1 MNKLSSTLI
10 AVALTAVVSA
20 APPADV
26 MNDILDGVYD
36 VKTLSTY
43 QQDSILGNLPD
54 QRYRLDYTDKQ
65 QIYRRSFMANY
76 VIVDT
81 QKNTRK
87 PLSDKPVRDAIISPN
102 GRYIAFVKAD
112 NNIYLHKL
120 DFGTEVAVTATPSTV
135 WNGIADWLYE
145 EEFGKTCLMQF
156 SPDSKQLAFIR
167 LDDQDVPSTSWQMM
181 LPDGHPQ
188 TVTQSYPRAGEQN
201 AKPSVQIYT
210 ISNKDIREASLPEA
224 DDRYI
229 PRICWRTL
237 PAAKKDQEPVQQLAI
252 LTLNRDQNKMEVFT
266 CNPASLVCTSLYEES
281 SNDYYVDYSLFDD
294 WQWLSDGRF
303 VVLSEREGWRSAFMC
318 STNGASQK
326 LLPANEEILKLA
338 NSQNT
343 NSAKGVDITALYGF
357 DESTQ
362 TLYLQAAPTPRE
374 RVCYALNLKKNT
386 FAKIGESHGWN
397 TMHLSSDCKQAI
409 LAHESD
415 QRPIVYSKCIL
426 KTGNTETILD
436 NTAILKQWRGLQ
448 MPAKQFTTIPISTP
462 QSDANLQACISYPR
476 DFNPAHKYPV
486 VMLQYSGPASQRVI
500 DTWRR
505 RWEYGLADLG
515 YVVVIAD
522 PRGTDAQGRAYR
534 NYAYM
539 RMGREADDQLA
550 VAKWISDQSWADNHK
565 IYMAGWSY
573 GGYEVLRCLCT
584 QPLQDDGTPLIAKGI
599 AIAPVTDWRLYDSGY
614 TERYMRRP
622 QVNES
627 GYNDADLT
635 HLADGLKGELLIVH
649 GNADDNVHVQNT
661 WRMVE
666 ALINAD
672 KDYQMLVY
680 PDDNHFLKQGKHYQ
694 HLHRQLLKF
703 LEK

>member
-20 APPADV
+20 APRADV

-36 VKTLSTY
+36 AQTLSAY
-43 QQDSILGNLPD
+43 QQDSILGNLPN

-145 EEFGKTCLMQF
+145 EEFGKSCLMQF

-188 TVTQSYPRAGEQN
+188 TVTQSYPRAGEHN

-210 ISNKDIREASLPEA
+210 ISTKDIREASLPEA

-229 PRICWRTL
+229 PRIKWRTL
-237 PAAKKDQEPVQQLAI
+237 PAQKKDQPDVQQLAI

-281 SNDYYVDYSLFDD
+281 SSDYYIDYELFDQ
-294 WQWLSDGRF
+294 WLWLSDGRF
-303 VVLSEREGWRSAFMC
+303 IVLSEKDGWKRAYMYASNGRQTAVL
-318 STNGASQK
+318 TNELGD
-326 LLPANEEILKLA
+326 
-338 NSQNT
+338 
-343 NSAKGVDITALYGF
+343 VTALYGF
-357 DESTQ
+357 DEAIN
-362 TLYLQAAPTPRE
+362 TLYYQTTFGANVRLCFAF
-374 RVCYALNLKKNT
+374 NIKKGT
-386 FAKIGESHGWN
+386 FMTIGKSNGWN
-397 TMHLSSDCKQAI
+397 SMRLSADKKKAI
-409 LAHESD
+409 HIHESD
-415 QRPIVYSKCIL
+415 QQPPVYRLYTL
-426 KTGNTETILD
+426 KDYSWKVLLSNDSLL
-436 NTAILKQWRGLQ
+436 ARWQAAKL
-448 MPAKQFTTIPISTP
+448 PAKQFTSIPVSE
-462 QSDANLQACISYPR
+462 QVELQASISYPR
-476 DFNPAHKYPV
+476 NFDASKKYPV
-486 VMLQYSGPASQRVI
+486 VMLQYSGPASQRVT
-500 DTWRR
+500 DRWRR
-505 RWEYGLADLG
+505 RWDYGLADLG

-539 RMGREADDQLA
+539 QMGREADDQLA
-550 VAKWISDQSWADNHK
+550 VAKWIADQSWADNHK

-614 TERYMRRP
+614 TERFMRRP
-622 QVNES
+622 QVNEG

-680 PDDNHFLKQGKHYQ
+680 PDDNHFLKKGNHYK
-694 HLHRQLLKF
+694 HLHKQLIKF

>member
-1 MNKLSSTLI
+1 MNRLLI
-10 AVALTAVVSA
+10 SFTAVALTITAYASSL
-20 APPADV
+20 PDV
-26 MNDILDGVYD
+26 MRNILDGTYNPT
-36 VKTLSTY
+36 TLSVHE
-43 QQDSILGNLPD
+43 QDSVLGNLPD
-54 QRYRLDYTDKQ
+54 LRYRLDYTDKQ
-65 QIYRRSFMANY
+65 QIYRHSFLANY

-81 QKNTRK
+81 QKNMRK

-102 GRYIAFVKAD
+102 GKYIAFVKAD

-145 EEFGKTCLMQF
+145 EEFGQTCLMQF

-167 LDDQDVPSTSWQMM
+167 LDDNDVPVTSWQLM

-188 TVTQSYPRAGEQN
+188 TVTQSYPRSGEHN
-201 AKPSVQIYT
+201 AKPSVHIYT
-210 ISNKDIREASLPEA
+210 ISTKDIREASLPEA

-237 PAAKKDQEPVQQLAI
+237 PAAKKDQEPIRQLAI
-252 LTLNRDQNKMEVFT
+252 LMLNRDQNKMEVFA

-281 SNDYYVDYSLFDD
+281 SNDYYVDYELFDQ

-303 VVLSEREGWRSAFMC
+303 IVLSEKSDWRQAYMHAP
-318 STNGASQK
+318 NGRQTA
-326 LLPANEEILKLA
+326 LLTDNRC
-338 NSQNT
+338 
-343 NSAKGVDITALYGF
+343 DITALYGF
-357 DESTQ
+357 DEAAQ
-362 TLYLQAAPTPRE
+362 TLYYQAAITPRE
-374 RVCYALNLKKNT
+374 RVCFALNIKKNT
-386 FAKIGESHGWN
+386 LSGIGEQHGWN
-397 TMHLSSDCKQAI
+397 SMYLANDGKSAI

-415 QRPIVYSKCIL
+415 QRPVVYSKCIL

-462 QSDANLQACISYPR
+462 QGDTDLQACIFYPR
-476 DFNPAHKYPV
+476 DFDKSKKYPV
-486 VMLQYSGPASQRVI
+486 VMLQYSGPASQRVT
-500 DTWRR
+500 DRWRR
-505 RWEYGLADLG
+505 RWDYGLADLG
-515 YVVVIAD
+515 YVVVTAD

-539 RMGREADDQLA
+539 QIGREADDQLA
-550 VAKWISDQSWADNHK
+550 VAKWIADQSWADNHR
-565 IYMAGWSY
+565 IYMTGWSY

-584 QPLQDDGTPLIAKGI
+584 QPLQADGTPLIAKGI

-614 TERYMRRP
+614 TERFMRRP

-635 HLADGLKGELLIVH
+635 HLAAGLKGELLIVH

-680 PDDNHFLKQGKHYQ
+680 PDDNHFLKLGKHYQ

>member
-20 APPADV
+20 VPRADV

-36 VKTLSTY
+36 AQTLSAY
-43 QQDSILGNLPD
+43 QQDSILGNLPN
-54 QRYRLDYTDKQ
+54 QRYRLDYTNKQ

-167 LDDQDVPSTSWQMM
+167 LDDKDVPATSWQLM
-181 LPDGHPQ
+181 LQNGYPQ
-188 TVTQSYPRAGEQN
+188 TVSQSYPRAGEHN

-210 ISNKDIREASLPEA
+210 ISTKDIREASLPEA

-229 PRICWRTL
+229 PRIKWRTL
-237 PAAKKDQEPVQQLAI
+237 PAQKKDQPDVQQLAI

-281 SNDYYVDYSLFDD
+281 SSDYYIDYELFDQ
-294 WQWLSDGRF
+294 WLWLSDGRF
-303 VVLSEREGWRSAFMC
+303 IVLSEKDGWKRAYMYASNGRQTAVL
-318 STNGASQK
+318 TNELGD
-326 LLPANEEILKLA
+326 
-338 NSQNT
+338 
-343 NSAKGVDITALYGF
+343 VTALYGF
-357 DESTQ
+357 DEAIN
-362 TLYLQAAPTPRE
+362 TLYYQTTFGANVRLCFAF
-374 RVCYALNLKKNT
+374 NIKKGT
-386 FAKIGESHGWN
+386 FMTIGKSNGWN
-397 TMHLSSDCKQAI
+397 SMRLSADKKKAI
-409 LAHESD
+409 HIHESD
-415 QRPIVYSKCIL
+415 QQPPVYRLYTL
-426 KTGNTETILD
+426 KDYSWKVLLSNDSLL
-436 NTAILKQWRGLQ
+436 ARWQAAKL
-448 MPAKQFTTIPISTP
+448 PAKQFTSIPVSE
-462 QSDANLQACISYPR
+462 QVELQASISYPR
-476 DFNPAHKYPV
+476 NFDASKKYPV
-486 VMLQYSGPASQRVI
+486 VMLQYSGPASQRVT
-500 DTWRR
+500 DRWRR
-505 RWEYGLADLG
+505 RWDYGLADLG

-614 TERYMRRP
+614 TERFMRRP
-622 QVNES
+622 QVNEG

-680 PDDNHFLKQGKHYQ
+680 PDDNHFLKKGNHYK
-694 HLHRQLLKF
+694 HLHKQLIKF

>member
-1 MNKLSSTLI
+1 MNMNRLLI
-10 AVALTAVVSA
+10 SVTAVALTVTAYASSL
-20 APPADV
+20 PDV
-26 MNDILDGVYD
+26 MRNILDGTYNPT
-36 VKTLSTY
+36 TLSVHE
-43 QQDSILGNLPD
+43 QDSILGNLPD

-65 QIYRRSFMANY
+65 QIYRHSFLANY

-81 QKNTRK
+81 QKNMRK

-102 GRYIAFVKAD
+102 GKYIAFVKAD

-145 EEFGKTCLMQF
+145 EEFGQTCLMQF

-167 LDDQDVPSTSWQMM
+167 LDDNDVPVTSWQLM

-188 TVTQSYPRAGEQN
+188 TVTQSYPRSGEHN

-210 ISNKDIREASLPEA
+210 ISTKDIREASLPEA

-237 PAAKKDQEPVQQLAI
+237 PAAKKDQEPIRQLAI
-252 LTLNRDQNKMEVFT
+252 LTLNRDQNKMEVFA

-281 SNDYYVDYSLFDD
+281 SNDYYVDYELFDQ

-303 VVLSEREGWRSAFMC
+303 IVLSEKSDWRQAYMHAP
-318 STNGASQK
+318 NGRQTA
-326 LLPANEEILKLA
+326 LLTDNRC
-338 NSQNT
+338 
-343 NSAKGVDITALYGF
+343 DITALYGF
-357 DESTQ
+357 DEAAQ
-362 TLYLQAAPTPRE
+362 TLYYQAAITPRE
-374 RVCYALNLKKNT
+374 RVCFALNIKKN
-386 FAKIGESHGWN
+386 ALSGIGEQHGWN
-397 TMHLSSDCKQAI
+397 SMYLANDGKSAI

-415 QRPIVYSKCIL
+415 QRPVVYSKCIL

-462 QSDANLQACISYPR
+462 QGDADLQACIFYPR
-476 DFNPAHKYPV
+476 DFDKSKKYPV
-486 VMLQYSGPASQRVI
+486 VMLQYSGPASQRVT
-500 DTWRR
+500 DRWRR
-505 RWEYGLADLG
+505 RWDYGLADLG
-515 YVVVIAD
+515 YVVVTAD

-539 RMGREADDQLA
+539 QIGREADDQLA
-550 VAKWISDQSWADNHK
+550 VAKWIADQSWADNHR
-565 IYMAGWSY
+565 IYMTGWSY

-584 QPLQDDGTPLIAKGI
+584 QPLQADGTPLIAKGI

-614 TERYMRRP
+614 TERFMRRP

-635 HLADGLKGELLIVH
+635 HLAAGLKGELLIVH

-680 PDDNHFLKQGKHYQ
+680 PDDNHFLKLGKHYQ

>member
-1 MNKLSSTLI
+1 MNMNRLLI
-10 AVALTAVVSA
+10 SVTAVALTITAYASSL
-20 APPADV
+20 PDV
-26 MNDILDGVYD
+26 MRNILEGTYNPT
-36 VKTLSTY
+36 TLSVHE
-43 QQDSILGNLPD
+43 QDSVLGNLPD

-65 QIYRRSFMANY
+65 QIYRHSFLANY

-102 GRYIAFVKAD
+102 GKYIAFVKAD

-120 DFGTEVAVTATPSTV
+120 DFGTEVAVTTTPSTV

-145 EEFGKTCLMQF
+145 EEFGQTCLMQF

-167 LDDQDVPSTSWQMM
+167 LDDNDVPVTSWQLM

-188 TVTQSYPRAGEQN
+188 TVTQSYPRSGEHN

-210 ISNKDIREASLPEA
+210 ISTKDIREASLPEA

-237 PAAKKDQEPVQQLAI
+237 PAAKKDQEPIRQLAI
-252 LTLNRDQNKMEVFT
+252 LTLNRDQNKMEVFA
-266 CNPASLVCTSLYEES
+266 CNPASLICTSLYEES
-281 SNDYYVDYSLFDD
+281 SNDYYVDYELFDQ

-303 VVLSEREGWRSAFMC
+303 IVLSEKSDWRQAYMHAP
-318 STNGASQK
+318 NGRQTA
-326 LLPANEEILKLA
+326 LLTDNRC
-338 NSQNT
+338 
-343 NSAKGVDITALYGF
+343 DITALYGF
-357 DESTQ
+357 DEAAQ
-362 TLYLQAAPTPRE
+362 TLYYQAAITPRE
-374 RVCYALNLKKNT
+374 RVCFALNIKKN
-386 FAKIGESHGWN
+386 ALSGIGEQHGWN
-397 TMHLSSDCKQAI
+397 SMYLANDGKSAI

-415 QRPIVYSKCIL
+415 QRPVVYSKCIL
-426 KTGNTETILD
+426 KTGTTETILD

-462 QSDANLQACISYPR
+462 HGDADLQACIFYPR
-476 DFNPAHKYPV
+476 DFDKSKKYPV
-486 VMLQYSGPASQRVI
+486 VMLQYSGPASQRVT
-500 DTWRR
+500 DRWHR
-505 RWEYGLADLG
+505 RWDYGLADLG
-515 YVVVIAD
+515 YVVVTAD

-539 RMGREADDQLA
+539 QIGREADDQLA
-550 VAKWISDQSWADNHK
+550 VAKWIADQSWADNHR
-565 IYMAGWSY
+565 IYMTGWSY

-584 QPLQDDGTPLIAKGI
+584 QPLQADGTPLIAKGI

-614 TERYMRRP
+614 TERFMRRP

-635 HLADGLKGELLIVH
+635 HLAAGLKGELLIVH

-672 KDYQMLVY
+672 KDYQMLIY
-680 PDDNHFLKQGKHYQ
+680 PDDNHFLKLGKHYQ

>member
-20 APPADV
+20 APRADV

-36 VKTLSTY
+36 AQTLSAY
-43 QQDSILGNLPD
+43 QQDSILGNLPN

-65 QIYRRSFMANY
+65 QIYRRSFLANY

-120 DFGTEVAVTATPSTV
+120 DFGTEVAVTATPSTI
-135 WNGIADWLYE
+135 WNGVADWLYE
-145 EEFGKTCLMQF
+145 EEFGRTCLMQF

-188 TVTQSYPRAGEQN
+188 TVTQSYPRSGEHN

-294 WQWLSDGRF
+294 WQWLNDGRF
-303 VVLSEREGWRSAFMC
+303 IVLSEKSDWKQAYMHAP
-318 STNGASQK
+318 NGRQTA
-326 LLPANEEILKLA
+326 LLTDNKC
-338 NSQNT
+338 
-343 NSAKGVDITALYGF
+343 DITALYGF
-357 DESTQ
+357 DEVTQ
-362 TLYLQAAPTPRE
+362 TLYYQAATTPHE
-374 RVCYALNLKKNT
+374 RVCFALNTKKNT
-386 FAKIGESHGWN
+386 LSVIGEQHGWN
-397 TMHLSSDCKQAI
+397 SMYLSKDYKQAI

-426 KTGNTETILD
+426 KTGNIETILD
-436 NTAILKQWRGLQ
+436 LITVFKQWRDLQ
-448 MPAKQFTTIPISTP
+448 LPAKQFVTIPISTP
-462 QSDANLQACISYPR
+462 QGDAKLNGCIFYPR
-476 DFNPAHKYPV
+476 DFDQSKKYPV
-486 VMLQYSGPASQRVI
+486 VMLQYSGPASQRVT
-500 DTWRR
+500 DRWRR
-505 RWEYGLADLG
+505 RWDYGLADLG

-584 QPLQDDGTPLIAKGI
+584 QPLQADGTPLIAKGI

-614 TERYMRRP
+614 TERFMRRP
-622 QVNES
+622 QVNEG

-680 PDDNHFLKQGKHYQ
+680 PDDNHFLKKGNHYK
-694 HLHRQLLKF
+694 HLHKQLIKF

>member
-1 MNKLSSTLI
+1 MNMNRLLI
-10 AVALTAVVSA
+10 SVTAVALTVTAYASSL
-20 APPADV
+20 PDV
-26 MNDILDGVYD
+26 MRNILDGTYNPT
-36 VKTLSTY
+36 TLSVHE
-43 QQDSILGNLPD
+43 QDSILGNLPD

-65 QIYRRSFMANY
+65 QIYRHSFLANY

-102 GRYIAFVKAD
+102 GKYIAFVKAD

-120 DFGTEVAVTATPSTV
+120 DFGTEVAVTTTPSTV

-145 EEFGKTCLMQF
+145 EEFGQTCLMQF

-167 LDDQDVPSTSWQMM
+167 LDDNDVPVTSWQLM

-188 TVTQSYPRAGEQN
+188 TVTQSYPRSGEHN

-210 ISNKDIREASLPEA
+210 ISTKDIREASLPEA

-237 PAAKKDQEPVQQLAI
+237 PAAKKDQEPIRQLAI
-252 LTLNRDQNKMEVFT
+252 LTLNRDQNKMEVFA

-281 SNDYYVDYSLFDD
+281 SNDYYVDYELFDQ

-303 VVLSEREGWRSAFMC
+303 IVLSEKSDWRQAYMHAP
-318 STNGASQK
+318 NGRQTA
-326 LLPANEEILKLA
+326 LLTDNRC
-338 NSQNT
+338 
-343 NSAKGVDITALYGF
+343 DITALYGF
-357 DESTQ
+357 DEAAQ
-362 TLYLQAAPTPRE
+362 TLYYQAAITPRE
-374 RVCYALNLKKNT
+374 RVCFALNIKKN
-386 FAKIGESHGWN
+386 ALSGIGEQHGWN
-397 TMHLSSDCKQAI
+397 SMYLANDGKSAI

-415 QRPIVYSKCIL
+415 QRPVVYSKCIL

-462 QSDANLQACISYPR
+462 QGDTDLQACIFYPR
-476 DFNPAHKYPV
+476 DFDKSKKYPV
-486 VMLQYSGPASQRVI
+486 VMLQYSGPASQRVT
-500 DTWRR
+500 DRWRR
-505 RWEYGLADLG
+505 RWDYGLADLG
-515 YVVVIAD
+515 YVVVTAD

-539 RMGREADDQLA
+539 QIGRETDDQLA
-550 VAKWISDQSWADNHK
+550 VAKWIADQSWADNHR
-565 IYMAGWSY
+565 IYMTGWSY

-584 QPLQDDGTPLIAKGI
+584 QPLQADGTPLIAKGI

-614 TERYMRRP
+614 TERFMRRP

-635 HLADGLKGELLIVH
+635 HLAAGLKGELLIVH

-680 PDDNHFLKQGKHYQ
+680 PDDNHFLKLGKHYQ

>member
-20 APPADV
+20 APRADV
-26 MNDILDGVYD
+26 LNDILDGVYD
-36 VKTLSTY
+36 AQTLSAY

-145 EEFGKTCLMQF
+145 EEFGRTCLMQF

-188 TVTQSYPRAGEQN
+188 TVTQSYPRSGEHN

-252 LTLNRDQNKMEVFT
+252 LTLNRDQNKMEVFA

-281 SNDYYVDYSLFDD
+281 SNDYYVDYQLFDQ
-294 WQWLSDGRF
+294 WQWLNDGRF
-303 VVLSEREGWRSAFMC
+303 IVLSEKSDWKQAYMHAP
-318 STNGASQK
+318 NGRQTA
-326 LLPANEEILKLA
+326 LLTDNKC
-338 NSQNT
+338 
-343 NSAKGVDITALYGF
+343 DITALYGY
-357 DESTQ
+357 DEVTQ
-362 TLYLQAAPTPRE
+362 TLYYQAATTPHE
-374 RVCYALNLKKNT
+374 RVCFALNTKKN
-386 FAKIGESHGWN
+386 ALSVIGEQHGWN
-397 TMHLSSDCKQAI
+397 SMYLSKDYKQAI

-415 QRPIVYSKCIL
+415 QRPVVYSKCVL
-426 KTGNTETILD
+426 KTGNIETILD
-436 NTAILKQWRGLQ
+436 LITVFKQWRDLQ
-448 MPAKQFTTIPISTP
+448 LPAKQFVTIPISTP
-462 QSDANLQACISYPR
+462 QGDAKLNGCIFYPR
-476 DFNPAHKYPV
+476 DFDKSKKYPV
-486 VMLQYSGPASQRVI
+486 VMLQYSGPASQRVT
-500 DTWRR
+500 DRWRR
-505 RWEYGLADLG
+505 RWDYGLADLG

-614 TERYMRRP
+614 TERFMRRP
-622 QVNES
+622 QVNEG

-680 PDDNHFLKQGKHYQ
+680 PDDNHFLKKGNHYK
-694 HLHRQLLKF
+694 HLHKQLIKF

>member
-1 MNKLSSTLI
+1 MNMNRLLI
-10 AVALTAVVSA
+10 SVTAVALTVTAYASSL
-20 APPADV
+20 PDV
-26 MNDILDGVYD
+26 MRNILDGTYNPT
-36 VKTLSTY
+36 TLSVHE
-43 QQDSILGNLPD
+43 QDSILGNLPD

-65 QIYRRSFMANY
+65 QIYRHSFLANY

-102 GRYIAFVKAD
+102 GKYIAFVKAD
-112 NNIYLHKL
+112 NNVYLHKL
-120 DFGTEVAVTATPSTV
+120 DFGTEVAVTTTPSTV

-145 EEFGKTCLMQF
+145 EEFGQTCLMQF

-167 LDDQDVPSTSWQMM
+167 LDDNDVPVTSWQLM

-188 TVTQSYPRAGEQN
+188 TVTQSYPRSGEHN

-210 ISNKDIREASLPEA
+210 ISTKDIREASLPEA

-237 PAAKKDQEPVQQLAI
+237 PAAKKDQEPIRQLTI
-252 LTLNRDQNKMEVFT
+252 LTLNRDQNKMEVFA
-266 CNPASLVCTSLYEES
+266 CNPATLVCTSLYEES
-281 SNDYYVDYSLFDD
+281 SNDYYVDYELFDQ

-303 VVLSEREGWRSAFMC
+303 IVLSEKSDWRQAYMHAP
-318 STNGASQK
+318 NGRQTA
-326 LLPANEEILKLA
+326 LLTDNRC
-338 NSQNT
+338 
-343 NSAKGVDITALYGF
+343 DITALYGF
-357 DESTQ
+357 DEAAQ
-362 TLYLQAAPTPRE
+362 TLYYQAAITPRE
-374 RVCYALNLKKNT
+374 RVCFALNIKKNT
-386 FAKIGESHGWN
+386 LSGIGEQHGWN
-397 TMHLSSDCKQAI
+397 SMYLANDGKSAI

-415 QRPIVYSKCIL
+415 QRPVVYSKCIL

-436 NTAILKQWRGLQ
+436 NTAILKQWRGWQ

-462 QSDANLQACISYPR
+462 QGDADLQACIFYPR
-476 DFNPAHKYPV
+476 DFDKSKKYPV
-486 VMLQYSGPASQRVI
+486 VMLQYSGPASQRVT
-500 DTWRR
+500 DRWRR
-505 RWEYGLADLG
+505 RWDYGLADLG
-515 YVVVIAD
+515 YVVVTAD

-539 RMGREADDQLA
+539 QIGREADDQLA
-550 VAKWISDQSWADNHK
+550 VAKWIADQSWADNHR
-565 IYMAGWSY
+565 IYMTGWSY

-584 QPLQDDGTPLIAKGI
+584 QPLQADGTPLIAKGI

-614 TERYMRRP
+614 TERFMRRP

-635 HLADGLKGELLIVH
+635 HLAAGLKGELLIVH

-672 KDYQMLVY
+672 KDYQMLIY
-680 PDDNHFLKQGKHYQ
+680 PDDNHFLKLGKHYQ

>member
-20 APPADV
+20 APRADV

-36 VKTLSTY
+36 AQTLSAY

-167 LDDQDVPSTSWQMM
+167 LDDRDVPSTSWQMM

-188 TVTQSYPRAGEQN
+188 TVTQSYPRSGEHN

-252 LTLNRDQNKMEVFT
+252 LTLNRDQNKMEVFA

-294 WQWLSDGRF
+294 WQWLNDGRF
-303 VVLSEREGWRSAFMC
+303 IVLSEKSDWKQAYMHAP
-318 STNGASQK
+318 NGRQTA
-326 LLPANEEILKLA
+326 LLTDNKC
-338 NSQNT
+338 
-343 NSAKGVDITALYGF
+343 DITALYGF
-357 DESTQ
+357 DEVAQ
-362 TLYLQAAPTPRE
+362 TLYYQAATTPHE
-374 RVCYALNLKKNT
+374 RVCFALNTKKNT
-386 FAKIGESHGWN
+386 LSVIGEQHGWN
-397 TMHLSSDCKQAI
+397 SMYLSKDYKQAI

-415 QRPIVYSKCIL
+415 QRPVVYSKCVL
-426 KTGNTETILD
+426 KTGNIETILD
-436 NTAILKQWRGLQ
+436 LINIFKQWRDLQ
-448 MPAKQFTTIPISTP
+448 LPAKQFVTIPISTP
-462 QSDANLQACISYPR
+462 QGDAKLQGCIFYPR
-476 DFNPAHKYPV
+476 DFDQSKKYPV
-486 VMLQYSGPASQRVI
+486 VMLQYSGPASQRVT
-500 DTWRR
+500 DRWRR
-505 RWEYGLADLG
+505 RWDYGLADLG

-614 TERYMRRP
+614 TERFMRRP
-622 QVNES
+622 QVNEG

-680 PDDNHFLKQGKHYQ
+680 PDDKHFLKKGNHYK
-694 HLHRQLLKF
+694 HLHKQLIKF

>member
-20 APPADV
+20 APRADV

-36 VKTLSTY
+36 AQTLSAY
-43 QQDSILGNLPD
+43 QQDSILGNLPN

-65 QIYRRSFMANY
+65 QIYRRSFLANY

-167 LDDQDVPSTSWQMM
+167 LDDKDVSATSWQLM
-181 LPDGHPQ
+181 LQNGYPQ
-188 TVTQSYPRAGEQN
+188 TVSQSYPRAGERN
-201 AKPSVQIYT
+201 ASASVQIYT
-210 ISNKDIREASLPEA
+210 ISTKDIREASLPEA

-229 PRICWRTL
+229 PRIKWRTL
-237 PAAKKDQEPVQQLAI
+237 PAQKKDQPDVQQLAI

-281 SNDYYVDYSLFDD
+281 SSDYYIDYELFDQ
-294 WQWLSDGRF
+294 WLWLSDGRF
-303 VVLSEREGWRSAFMC
+303 IVLSEKDGWKRAYMYASNGRQTAVL
-318 STNGASQK
+318 TNELGD
-326 LLPANEEILKLA
+326 
-338 NSQNT
+338 
-343 NSAKGVDITALYGF
+343 VTALYGF
-357 DESTQ
+357 DEAIN
-362 TLYLQAAPTPRE
+362 TLYYQTTFGANVRLCFAF
-374 RVCYALNLKKNT
+374 NIKKGT
-386 FAKIGESHGWN
+386 FMTIGKSNGWN
-397 TMHLSSDCKQAI
+397 SMRLSADKKKAI
-409 LAHESD
+409 HIHESD
-415 QRPIVYSKCIL
+415 QQPPVYRLYTL
-426 KTGNTETILD
+426 KDYSWKVLLSNDSLL
-436 NTAILKQWRGLQ
+436 ARWQAAKL
-448 MPAKQFTTIPISTP
+448 PAKQFTSIPVSE
-462 QSDANLQACISYPR
+462 QVELQASISYPR
-476 DFNPAHKYPV
+476 NFDASKKYPV
-486 VMLQYSGPASQRVI
+486 VMLQYSGPASQRVT
-500 DTWRR
+500 DRWRR
-505 RWEYGLADLG
+505 RWDYGLADLG

-539 RMGREADDQLA
+539 QMGREADDQLA
-550 VAKWISDQSWADNHK
+550 VAKWIADQSWADNHK

-614 TERYMRRP
+614 TERFMRRP
-622 QVNES
+622 QVNEG

-680 PDDNHFLKQGKHYQ
+680 PDDNHFLKKGNHYK
-694 HLHRQLLKF
+694 HLHKQLIKF

>member
-20 APPADV
+20 APRADV

-36 VKTLSTY
+36 AQTLSAY
-43 QQDSILGNLPD
+43 QQDSILGNLPN

-65 QIYRRSFMANY
+65 QIYRRSFLANY

-145 EEFGKTCLMQF
+145 EEFGKSCLMQF

-188 TVTQSYPRAGEQN
+188 TVTQSYPRAGEHN

-229 PRICWRTL
+229 PRIKWRTL
-237 PAAKKDQEPVQQLAI
+237 PAQKKDQPDVQQLAI

-281 SNDYYVDYSLFDD
+281 SSDYYIDYELFDQ
-294 WQWLSDGRF
+294 WLWLSDGRF
-303 VVLSEREGWRSAFMC
+303 IVLSEKDGWKRAYMYASNGRQTAVL
-318 STNGASQK
+318 TNELGD
-326 LLPANEEILKLA
+326 
-338 NSQNT
+338 
-343 NSAKGVDITALYGF
+343 VTALYGF
-357 DESTQ
+357 DEAIN
-362 TLYLQAAPTPRE
+362 TLYYQTTFGANVRLCFAF
-374 RVCYALNLKKNT
+374 NIKKGT
-386 FAKIGESHGWN
+386 FMTIGKSNGWN
-397 TMHLSSDCKQAI
+397 SMRLSADKKKAI
-409 LAHESD
+409 HIHESD
-415 QRPIVYSKCIL
+415 QQPPVYRLYTL
-426 KTGNTETILD
+426 KDYSWKVLLSNDSLL
-436 NTAILKQWRGLQ
+436 ARWQAAKL
-448 MPAKQFTTIPISTP
+448 PAKQFTSIPVSE
-462 QSDANLQACISYPR
+462 QVELQASISYPR
-476 DFNPAHKYPV
+476 NFDASKKYPV
-486 VMLQYSGPASQRVI
+486 VMLQYSGPASQRVT
-500 DTWRR
+500 DRWRR
-505 RWEYGLADLG
+505 RWDYGLADLG

-614 TERYMRRP
+614 TERFMRRP
-622 QVNES
+622 QVNEG

-680 PDDNHFLKQGKHYQ
+680 PDDNHFLKKGNHYK
-694 HLHRQLLKF
+694 HLHKQLIKF

>member
-20 APPADV
+20 APRADV
-26 MNDILDGVYD
+26 MNDILDGEYD
-36 VKTLSTY
+36 AQTLSTY

-145 EEFGKTCLMQF
+145 EEFGRTCLMQF

-188 TVTQSYPRAGEQN
+188 TVTQSYPRAGEHN

-252 LTLNRDQNKMEVFT
+252 LTLNRDQNKMEVFA

-281 SNDYYVDYSLFDD
+281 SNDYYVDYQLFDH
-294 WQWLSDGRF
+294 WQWLNDGRF
-303 VVLSEREGWRSAFMC
+303 IVLSE
-318 STNGASQK
+318 K
-326 LLPANEEILKLA
+326 
-338 NSQNT
+338 
-343 NSAKGVDITALYGF
+343 
-357 DESTQ
+357 
-362 TLYLQAAPTPRE
+362 
-374 RVCYALNLKKNT
+374 
-386 FAKIGESHGWN
+386 
-397 TMHLSSDCKQAI
+397 SDWKQAYMH
-409 LAHESD
+409 A
-415 QRPIVYSKCIL
+415 P
-426 KTGNTETILD
+426 N
-436 NTAILKQWRGLQ
+436 
-448 MPAKQFTTIPISTP
+448 
-462 QSDANLQACISYPR
+462 
-476 DFNPAHKYPV
+476 
-486 VMLQYSGPASQRVI
+486 
-500 DTWRR
+500 
-505 RWEYGLADLG
+505 
-515 YVVVIAD
+515 
-522 PRGTDAQGRAYR
+522 GRHY
-534 NYAYM
+534 
-539 RMGREADDQLA
+539 D
-550 VAKWISDQSWADNHK
+550 
-565 IYMAGWSY
+565 
-573 GGYEVLRCLCT
+573 
-584 QPLQDDGTPLIAKGI
+584 
-599 AIAPVTDWRLYDSGY
+599 RL
-614 TERYMRRP
+614 RRP
-622 QVNES
+622 CAVHIPSE
-627 GYNDADLT
+627 T
-635 HLADGLKGELLIVH
+635 HLI
-649 GNADDNVHVQNT
+649 
-661 WRMVE
+661 R
-666 ALINAD
+666 
-672 KDYQMLVY
+672 
-680 PDDNHFLKQGKHYQ
+680 F
-694 HLHRQLLKF
+694 
-703 LEK
+703 

>member
-20 APPADV
+20 APRADV
-26 MNDILDGVYD
+26 MNDILDGEYD
-36 VKTLSTY
+36 AQTLSTY

-145 EEFGKTCLMQF
+145 EEFGRTCLMQF

-188 TVTQSYPRAGEQN
+188 TVTQSYPRSGEHN

-252 LTLNRDQNKMEVFT
+252 LTLNRDQNKMEVFA

-281 SNDYYVDYSLFDD
+281 SNDYYVDYQLFDQ
-294 WQWLSDGRF
+294 WQWLNDGRF
-303 VVLSEREGWRSAFMC
+303 IVLSEKSDWKQAYMHAP
-318 STNGASQK
+318 NGRQTA
-326 LLPANEEILKLA
+326 LLTDNKC
-338 NSQNT
+338 
-343 NSAKGVDITALYGF
+343 DITALYGY
-357 DESTQ
+357 DEVTQ
-362 TLYLQAAPTPRE
+362 TLYYQAATTPHE
-374 RVCYALNLKKNT
+374 RVCFALNTKKN
-386 FAKIGESHGWN
+386 ALSVIGEQHGWN
-397 TMHLSSDCKQAI
+397 SMYLSKDFKQAI

-415 QRPIVYSKCIL
+415 QRPVVYSKCVL
-426 KTGNTETILD
+426 KTGNIETILD
-436 NTAILKQWRGLQ
+436 LITVFKQWRDLQ
-448 MPAKQFTTIPISTP
+448 LPAKQFVTIPISTP
-462 QSDANLQACISYPR
+462 QGDAKLNGCIFYPR
-476 DFNPAHKYPV
+476 DFDKSKKYPV
-486 VMLQYSGPASQRVI
+486 VMLQYSGPASQRVT
-500 DTWRR
+500 DRWRR
-505 RWEYGLADLG
+505 RWDYGLADLG

-614 TERYMRRP
+614 TERFMRRP
-622 QVNES
+622 QVNEG

-680 PDDNHFLKQGKHYQ
+680 PDDNHFLKKGNHYK
-694 HLHRQLLKF
+694 HLHKQLIKF

>member
-20 APPADV
+20 APRADV
-26 MNDILDGVYD
+26 MNDILDGVYEAQ
-36 VKTLSTY
+36 TLSTY

-188 TVTQSYPRAGEQN
+188 TVTQSYPRSGEHN

-252 LTLNRDQNKMEVFT
+252 LTLNRDQNKMEVFA

-281 SNDYYVDYSLFDD
+281 SNDYYVDYQLFDQ
-294 WQWLSDGRF
+294 WQWLNDGRF
-303 VVLSEREGWRSAFMC
+303 IVLSEKSDWKQAYMHAP
-318 STNGASQK
+318 NGRQTA
-326 LLPANEEILKLA
+326 LLTDNKC
-338 NSQNT
+338 
-343 NSAKGVDITALYGF
+343 DITALYGF
-357 DESTQ
+357 DEATQ
-362 TLYLQAAPTPRE
+362 TLYYQAATTPHE
-374 RVCYALNLKKNT
+374 RVCFALNTKKNT
-386 FAKIGESHGWN
+386 LSVIGEQHGWN
-397 TMHLSSDCKQAI
+397 SMYLSKDYKQAI

-415 QRPIVYSKCIL
+415 QRPVVYSKCVL
-426 KTGNTETILD
+426 KTGNIETILD
-436 NTAILKQWRGLQ
+436 LINVFKQWRDLQ
-448 MPAKQFTTIPISTP
+448 LPAKQFVTIPISTP
-462 QSDANLQACISYPR
+462 QGDAKLNGCIFYPR
-476 DFNPAHKYPV
+476 DFDQSKKYPV
-486 VMLQYSGPASQRVI
+486 VMLQYSGPASQRVT
-500 DTWRR
+500 DRWRR
-505 RWEYGLADLG
+505 RWDYGLADLG

-584 QPLQDDGTPLIAKGI
+584 QPLQEDGTPLIAKGI

-614 TERYMRRP
+614 TERFMRRP
-622 QVNES
+622 QVNEG

-680 PDDNHFLKQGKHYQ
+680 PDDNHFLKKGNHYK
-694 HLHRQLLKF
+694 HLHKQLIKF

>member
-10 AVALTAVVSA
+10 TVALTAVVSA
-20 APPADV
+20 APRADV

-36 VKTLSTY
+36 AQTLSAY

-188 TVTQSYPRAGEQN
+188 TVTQSYPRAGEHN

-229 PRICWRTL
+229 PRIKWRTL
-237 PAAKKDQEPVQQLAI
+237 PAQKKDQPDVQQLAI

-281 SNDYYVDYSLFDD
+281 SSDYYIDYELFDQ
-294 WQWLSDGRF
+294 WLWLSDGRF
-303 VVLSEREGWRSAFMC
+303 IVLSEKDGWKRAYMYASNGRQTAVL
-318 STNGASQK
+318 TNELGD
-326 LLPANEEILKLA
+326 
-338 NSQNT
+338 
-343 NSAKGVDITALYGF
+343 VTALYGF
-357 DESTQ
+357 DEAIN
-362 TLYLQAAPTPRE
+362 TLYYQTTFGANVRLCFAF
-374 RVCYALNLKKNT
+374 NIKKGT
-386 FAKIGESHGWN
+386 FMTIGKSNGWN
-397 TMHLSSDCKQAI
+397 SMRLSADKKKAI
-409 LAHESD
+409 HIHESD
-415 QRPIVYSKCIL
+415 QQPPVYRLYTL
-426 KTGNTETILD
+426 KDYSWKVLLSNDSLL
-436 NTAILKQWRGLQ
+436 ARWQAAKL
-448 MPAKQFTTIPISTP
+448 PAKQFTSIPVSE
-462 QSDANLQACISYPR
+462 QVELQASISYPR
-476 DFNPAHKYPV
+476 NFDASKKYPV
-486 VMLQYSGPASQRVI
+486 VMLQYSGPASQRVT
-500 DTWRR
+500 DRWRR
-505 RWEYGLADLG
+505 RWDYGLADLG

-522 PRGTDAQGRAYR
+522 PRGTDAHGRAYR

-614 TERYMRRP
+614 TERFMRRP
-622 QVNES
+622 QVNEG

-680 PDDNHFLKQGKHYQ
+680 PDDNHFLKKGNHYK
-694 HLHRQLLKF
+694 HLHKQLIKF

>member
-1 MNKLSSTLI
+1 M
-10 AVALTAVVSA
+10 AAAVVPSH
-20 APPADV
+20 ADV
-26 MNDILDGVYD
+26 MHDILDGKYNVA
-36 VKTLSTY
+36 TLSAY
-43 QQDSILGNLPD
+43 EQDSILGNLPE
-54 QRYRLDYTDKQ
+54 QRYRLDCTDKQ
-65 QIYRRSFMANY
+65 PIYRRSYMANY
-76 VIVDT
+76 WIVDT

-87 PLSDKPVRDAIISPN
+87 PLSDKPVRDAVISPN

-120 DFGTEVAVTATPSTV
+120 DFGTEVAVTATPATT

-145 EEFGKTCLMQF
+145 EEFGLTCLMAF

-167 LDDQDVPSTSWQMM
+167 LEDKDVPETSWQMM
-181 LPDGHPQ
+181 LGDGHPQ
-188 TVTQSYPRAGEQN
+188 TVTQSYPRAGEKN
-201 AKPSVQIYT
+201 AQASVQIYT
-210 ISNKDIREASLPEA
+210 ISTKDIHEASLPEA

-229 PRICWRTL
+229 PRIRWREL
-237 PAAKKDQEPVQQLAI
+237 PAPKKDQPSVQQLAI

-281 SNDYYVDYSLFDD
+281 SREYYVDYELFDQ

-303 VVLSEREGWRSAFMC
+303 IVLSEREDWRSAYLHAA
-318 STNGASQK
+318 NGRSLQRLPFPADASK
-326 LLPANEEILKLA
+326 PC
-338 NSQNT
+338 
-343 NSAKGVDITALYGF
+343 DITALYGY
-357 DESTQ
+357 DEALQ
-362 TLYLQAAPTPRE
+362 ALYLQAAPTPRE
-374 RVCYALNLKKNT
+374 RVCYALNIKKNT
-386 FAKIGESHGWN
+386 LATIGDLHGWN
-397 TMHLSSDCKQAI
+397 SMYLANDCKQAI

-415 QRPIVYSKCIL
+415 QQPVAYSKTDL
-426 KTGNTETILD
+426 KAGKVEVILD
-436 NTAILKQWRGLQ
+436 NNATKEQWQSLQ
-448 MPAKQFTTIPISTP
+448 LPAKQYTTIPI
-462 QSDANLQACISYPR
+462 DGAELQACIFYPR
-476 DFNPAHKYPV
+476 GFDKTKKYPV
-486 VMLQYSGPASQRVI
+486 VMLQYSGPASQRVT
-500 DTWRR
+500 DRWRR
-505 RWEYGLADLG
+505 RWDYGLADLG

-539 RMGREADDQLA
+539 QMGREADDQLA
-550 VAKWISDQSWADNHK
+550 VAKWISDQTWSDSHK

-584 QPLQDDGTPLIAKGI
+584 QPLQADGTPLIAKGI

-622 QVNES
+622 QVNAG
-627 GYNDADLT
+627 GYDEADLT
-635 HLADGLKGELLIVH
+635 HLAAGLKGELLIVH

-672 KDYQMLVY
+672 KSYEMLVY
-680 PDDNHFLKQGKHYQ
+680 PDDNHFLKKGNHYK
-694 HLHRQLLKF
+694 HLHKQLIKF

>member
-20 APPADV
+20 APRADV

-36 VKTLSTY
+36 AQTLSAY
-43 QQDSILGNLPD
+43 QQDSILGNLPN

-87 PLSDKPVRDAIISPN
+87 PLSDNPVRDAIISPN

-167 LDDQDVPSTSWQMM
+167 LDDQDVPSTLWQMM

-188 TVTQSYPRAGEQN
+188 TVTQSYPRAGEHN

-294 WQWLSDGRF
+294 WQWLNDGRF
-303 VVLSEREGWRSAFMC
+303 IVLSEKSDWKQAYMHAP
-318 STNGASQK
+318 NGRQTA
-326 LLPANEEILKLA
+326 LLTDNKC
-338 NSQNT
+338 
-343 NSAKGVDITALYGF
+343 DITALYGF
-357 DESTQ
+357 DEVTQ
-362 TLYLQAAPTPRE
+362 TLYYQAATTPHE
-374 RVCYALNLKKNT
+374 RVCFALNTKKNT
-386 FAKIGESHGWN
+386 LSVIGEQHGWN
-397 TMHLSSDCKQAI
+397 SMYLSKDYKQAI

-426 KTGNTETILD
+426 KTGNIETILD
-436 NTAILKQWRGLQ
+436 LITILKQWRDLQ
-448 MPAKQFTTIPISTP
+448 LPAKQFVTIPISTP
-462 QSDANLQACISYPR
+462 QGDAKLNGCIFYPR
-476 DFNPAHKYPV
+476 DFDQSKKYPV
-486 VMLQYSGPASQRVI
+486 VMLQYSGPASQRVT
-500 DTWRR
+500 DRWRR
-505 RWEYGLADLG
+505 RWDYGLADLG

-584 QPLQDDGTPLIAKGI
+584 QPLQADGTPLIAKGI

-614 TERYMRRP
+614 TERFMRRP
-622 QVNES
+622 QVNEG

-635 HLADGLKGELLIVH
+635 HLAAGLKGELLIVH

-680 PDDNHFLKQGKHYQ
+680 PDDNHFLKKGNHYK
-694 HLHRQLLKF
+694 HLHKQLIKF

>member
-1 MNKLSSTLI
+1 M
-10 AVALTAVVSA
+10 TATAFA
-20 APPADV
+20 APRADV
-26 MNDILDGVYD
+26 MRDILDGKYNAV
-36 VKTLSTY
+36 TLSDY
-43 QQDSILGNLPD
+43 EQDSILGNLPE
-54 QRYRLDYTDKQ
+54 QRYRLEFTEKQ
-65 QIYRRSFMANY
+65 GIYRRSFWANY

-81 QKNTRK
+81 QKGTHK

-102 GRYIAFVKAD
+102 GRYIAFVKED

-120 DFGTEVAVTATPSTV
+120 DFGTEVAVTNTPITT

-145 EEFGKTCLMQF
+145 EEFGLTCLMQF

-167 LDDQDVPSTSWQMM
+167 LDDKDVPATSWQLM
-181 LPDGHPQ
+181 LQNGYPQ
-188 TVTQSYPRAGEQN
+188 TVSQSYPRAGERN
-201 AKPSVQIYT
+201 ASASVQIYT
-210 ISNKDIREASLPEA
+210 ISTKDIREASLPEA

-229 PRICWRTL
+229 PRIKWRTL
-237 PAAKKDQEPVQQLAI
+237 PAQKKDQPDVQQLAI

-281 SNDYYVDYSLFDD
+281 SSDYYVDYELFDQ
-294 WQWLSDGRF
+294 WLWLSDGRF
-303 VVLSEREGWRSAFMC
+303 IVLSEKDGWKRAYMYASNGRQTAVL
-318 STNGASQK
+318 TNEPG
-326 LLPANEEILKLA
+326 E
-338 NSQNT
+338 
-343 NSAKGVDITALYGF
+343 VTALYGF
-357 DESTQ
+357 DEAIN
-362 TLYLQAAPTPRE
+362 TLYYQTTFGA
-374 RVCYALNLKKNT
+374 YARLCFAFNIKKGT
-386 FAKIGESHGWN
+386 FMTIGKSNGWN
-397 TMHLSSDCKQAI
+397 SMRLSADKKKAI
-409 LAHESD
+409 HIHESD
-415 QRPIVYSKCIL
+415 QQPPVYRLYTL
-426 KTGNTETILD
+426 KDYSWKVLLSNDSLLARWQ
-436 NTAILKQWRGLQ
+436 TAKL
-448 MPAKQFTTIPISTP
+448 PAKQFTSIPVSE
-462 QSDANLQACISYPR
+462 QVELQASISYPR
-476 DFNPAHKYPV
+476 NFDASKKYPV
-486 VMLQYSGPASQRVI
+486 VMLQYSGPASQRVT
-500 DTWRR
+500 DRWRR
-505 RWEYGLADLG
+505 RWDYGLADLG

-539 RMGREADDQLA
+539 QMGRETDDQLA
-550 VAKWISDQSWADNHK
+550 VAKWISDQTWSDSHK

-584 QPLQDDGTPLIAKGI
+584 QPLQADGTPLIAKGI

-622 QVNES
+622 QVNAG
-627 GYNDADLT
+627 GYDEADLT
-635 HLADGLKGELLIVH
+635 HLAAGLKGELLIVH

-672 KDYQMLVY
+672 KDYQMLIY

>member
-1 MNKLSSTLI
+1 MNMTRLLI
-10 AVALTAVVSA
+10 SVTAVALTITAYASSL
-20 APPADV
+20 PDV
-26 MNDILDGVYD
+26 MRNILDGTYNPT
-36 VKTLSTY
+36 TLSVHE
-43 QQDSILGNLPD
+43 QDSILGNLPD

-65 QIYRRSFMANY
+65 QIYRHSFLANY

-102 GRYIAFVKAD
+102 GKYIAFVKAD

-145 EEFGKTCLMQF
+145 EEFGQTCLMQF

-167 LDDQDVPSTSWQMM
+167 LDDNDVPVTSWQLM

-188 TVTQSYPRAGEQN
+188 TVTQSYPRSGEHN
-201 AKPSVQIYT
+201 AKPSVHIYT
-210 ISNKDIREASLPEA
+210 ISTKDIREASLPEA

-237 PAAKKDQEPVQQLAI
+237 PAAKKDQEPIRQLAI
-252 LTLNRDQNKMEVFT
+252 LTLNRDQNKMEVFA

-281 SNDYYVDYSLFDD
+281 SNDYYVDYELFDQ

-303 VVLSEREGWRSAFMC
+303 IVLSEKSDWKQAYMHAP
-318 STNGASQK
+318 NGRQTA
-326 LLPANEEILKLA
+326 LLTDNRC
-338 NSQNT
+338 
-343 NSAKGVDITALYGF
+343 DITALYGF
-357 DESTQ
+357 DEAAQ
-362 TLYLQAAPTPRE
+362 TLYYQAAITPRE
-374 RVCYALNLKKNT
+374 RVCFALNIKKN
-386 FAKIGESHGWN
+386 ALSGIGEQHGWN
-397 TMHLSSDCKQAI
+397 SMYLANDGKSAI

-415 QRPIVYSKCIL
+415 QRPVVYSKCIL
-426 KTGNTETILD
+426 KTGTTETILD
-436 NTAILKQWRGLQ
+436 NTAILKQWMGLQ

-462 QSDANLQACISYPR
+462 QGDADLQACIFYPR
-476 DFNPAHKYPV
+476 DFDKSKKYPV
-486 VMLQYSGPASQRVI
+486 VMLQYSGPASQRVT
-500 DTWRR
+500 DRWRR
-505 RWEYGLADLG
+505 RWDYGLADLG
-515 YVVVIAD
+515 YVVVTAD

-539 RMGREADDQLA
+539 QIGREADDQLA
-550 VAKWISDQSWADNHK
+550 VAKWIADQSWANNHR
-565 IYMAGWSY
+565 IYMTGWSY

-584 QPLQDDGTPLIAKGI
+584 QPLQADGTPLIAKGI

-614 TERYMRRP
+614 TERFMRRP

-635 HLADGLKGELLIVH
+635 HLAAGLKGELLIVH

-680 PDDNHFLKQGKHYQ
+680 PDDNHFLKLGKHYQ

>member
-20 APPADV
+20 APRADV

-36 VKTLSTY
+36 AQTLSTY

-120 DFGTEVAVTATPSTV
+120 DFGTEVAVTATPTTV

-188 TVTQSYPRAGEQN
+188 TVTQSYPRAGEHN

-294 WQWLSDGRF
+294 WQWLNDGRF
-303 VVLSEREGWRSAFMC
+303 IILSEKSDWKQAYMHAP
-318 STNGASQK
+318 NGRQTA
-326 LLPANEEILKLA
+326 LLTDNKC
-338 NSQNT
+338 
-343 NSAKGVDITALYGF
+343 DITALYGF
-357 DESTQ
+357 DEVTQ
-362 TLYLQAAPTPRE
+362 TLYYQAATTPHE
-374 RVCYALNLKKNT
+374 RVCFALNTKKNT
-386 FAKIGESHGWN
+386 LSVIGEQHGWN
-397 TMHLSSDCKQAI
+397 SMYLSKDYKQAI

-415 QRPIVYSKCIL
+415 QRPVVYSKCVL
-426 KTGNTETILD
+426 KTGNIETILD
-436 NTAILKQWRGLQ
+436 LINVFKQWRDLQ
-448 MPAKQFTTIPISTP
+448 LPAKQFVTIPISTP
-462 QSDANLQACISYPR
+462 QGDAKLNGCIFYPR
-476 DFNPAHKYPV
+476 DFDQSKKYPV
-486 VMLQYSGPASQRVI
+486 VMLQYSGPASQRVT
-500 DTWRR
+500 DRWRR
-505 RWEYGLADLG
+505 RWDYGLADLG

-565 IYMAGWSY
+565 ICMAGWSY

-584 QPLQDDGTPLIAKGI
+584 QPLQADGTPLIAKGI

-614 TERYMRRP
+614 TERFMRRP
-622 QVNES
+622 QVNEG

-680 PDDNHFLKQGKHYQ
+680 PDDNHFLKKGNHYK
-694 HLHRQLLKF
+694 HLHKQLIKF

>member
-20 APPADV
+20 VPRADV

-36 VKTLSTY
+36 AQTLSAY
-43 QQDSILGNLPD
+43 QQDSILGNLPV

-145 EEFGKTCLMQF
+145 EEFGRTCLMQF

-188 TVTQSYPRAGEQN
+188 TVTQSYPRAGEHN

-252 LTLNRDQNKMEVFT
+252 LTLNRDQNKMEVFA

-294 WQWLSDGRF
+294 WQWLNDGRF
-303 VVLSEREGWRSAFMC
+303 IVLSEKSDWKQAYMHAP
-318 STNGASQK
+318 NGRQTA
-326 LLPANEEILKLA
+326 LLTDNKC
-338 NSQNT
+338 
-343 NSAKGVDITALYGF
+343 DITALYGF
-357 DESTQ
+357 DEAAQ
-362 TLYLQAAPTPRE
+362 TLYYQAAITPHE
-374 RVCYALNLKKNT
+374 RVCFALNTKKNT
-386 FAKIGESHGWN
+386 LSVIGEQHGWN
-397 TMHLSSDCKQAI
+397 SMYLSKDYKQAI

-415 QRPIVYSKCIL
+415 QRPVVYSKCVL
-426 KTGNTETILD
+426 KTGNIETILD
-436 NTAILKQWRGLQ
+436 LINIYKQWRDLQ
-448 MPAKQFTTIPISTP
+448 LPAKQFVTIPISTP
-462 QSDANLQACISYPR
+462 QGDAKLNGCIFYPR
-476 DFNPAHKYPV
+476 DFDQSKKYPV
-486 VMLQYSGPASQRVI
+486 VMLQYSGPASQRVT
-500 DTWRR
+500 DRWRR
-505 RWEYGLADLG
+505 RWDYGLADLG

-614 TERYMRRP
+614 TERFMRRP
-622 QVNES
+622 QVNEG

-635 HLADGLKGELLIVH
+635 HLAAGLKGELLIVH

-680 PDDNHFLKQGKHYQ
+680 PDDNHFLKKGNHYK
-694 HLHRQLLKF
+694 HLHKQLIKF

>member
-1 MNKLSSTLI
+1 MNMNMNRLLI
-10 AVALTAVVSA
+10 SVTAVALTVTAYASSL
-20 APPADV
+20 PDV
-26 MNDILDGVYD
+26 MRNILDGTYNPT
-36 VKTLSTY
+36 TLSVHE
-43 QQDSILGNLPD
+43 QDSILGNLPD

-65 QIYRRSFMANY
+65 QIYRHSFLANY

-102 GRYIAFVKAD
+102 GKYIAFVKAD

-120 DFGTEVAVTATPSTV
+120 DFGTEVAVTTTPSTV

-145 EEFGKTCLMQF
+145 EEFGQTCLMQF

-167 LDDQDVPSTSWQMM
+167 LDDNDVPVTSWQLM

-188 TVTQSYPRAGEQN
+188 TVTQSYPRSGEHN

-210 ISNKDIREASLPEA
+210 ISTKDIREASLPEA

-237 PAAKKDQEPVQQLAI
+237 PAAKKDQEPIRQLAI
-252 LTLNRDQNKMEVFT
+252 LTLNRDQNKMEVFA

-281 SNDYYVDYSLFDD
+281 SNDYYVDYELFDQ

-303 VVLSEREGWRSAFMC
+303 IVLSEKSDWRQAYMHAP
-318 STNGASQK
+318 NGRQTA
-326 LLPANEEILKLA
+326 LLTDNRC
-338 NSQNT
+338 
-343 NSAKGVDITALYGF
+343 DITALYGF
-357 DESTQ
+357 DEAAQ
-362 TLYLQAAPTPRE
+362 TLYYQAAITPRE
-374 RVCYALNLKKNT
+374 RVCFALNIKKN
-386 FAKIGESHGWN
+386 ALSGIGEQHGWN
-397 TMHLSSDCKQAI
+397 SMYLANDGKSAI

-415 QRPIVYSKCIL
+415 QRPVVYSKCIL

-462 QSDANLQACISYPR
+462 QGDADLQACIFYPR
-476 DFNPAHKYPV
+476 DFDKSKKYPV
-486 VMLQYSGPASQRVI
+486 VMLQYSGPASQRVT
-500 DTWRR
+500 DRWRR
-505 RWEYGLADLG
+505 RWDYGLADLG
-515 YVVVIAD
+515 YVVVTAD

-539 RMGREADDQLA
+539 QIGRETDDQLA
-550 VAKWISDQSWADNHK
+550 VAKWIADQSWADNHR
-565 IYMAGWSY
+565 IYMTGWSY

-584 QPLQDDGTPLIAKGI
+584 QPLQADGTPLIAKGI

-614 TERYMRRP
+614 TERFMRRP

-635 HLADGLKGELLIVH
+635 HLAAGLKGELLIVH

>member
-20 APPADV
+20 APRADV

-36 VKTLSTY
+36 AQTLSAY
-43 QQDSILGNLPD
+43 QLDSILGNLPN

-188 TVTQSYPRAGEQN
+188 TVTQSYPRSGEHN
-201 AKPSVQIYT
+201 ANPSVQIYT

-294 WQWLSDGRF
+294 WQWLNDGRF
-303 VVLSEREGWRSAFMC
+303 IVLSEKSDWKQAYMHAP
-318 STNGASQK
+318 NGRQTA
-326 LLPANEEILKLA
+326 LLTDNKC
-338 NSQNT
+338 
-343 NSAKGVDITALYGF
+343 DITALYGF
-357 DESTQ
+357 DEVAQ
-362 TLYLQAAPTPRE
+362 TLYYQAATTPHE
-374 RVCYALNLKKNT
+374 RVCFALNTKKNT
-386 FAKIGESHGWN
+386 FSVIGEQHGWN
-397 TMHLSSDCKQAI
+397 SMYLSKDYKQAI

-415 QRPIVYSKCIL
+415 QRPVVYSKCVL
-426 KTGNTETILD
+426 KTGNIETILD
-436 NTAILKQWRGLQ
+436 LINVFKQWRDLQ
-448 MPAKQFTTIPISTP
+448 LPAKQFVTIPISTP
-462 QSDANLQACISYPR
+462 QGDAKLNGCIFYPR
-476 DFNPAHKYPV
+476 DFDQSKKYPV
-486 VMLQYSGPASQRVI
+486 VMLQYSGPASQRVT
-500 DTWRR
+500 DRWRR
-505 RWEYGLADLG
+505 RWDYGLADLG

-614 TERYMRRP
+614 TERFMRRP
-622 QVNES
+622 QVNEG

-635 HLADGLKGELLIVH
+635 HLAAGLKGELLIVH

-680 PDDNHFLKQGKHYQ
+680 PDDNHFLKKGNHYK
-694 HLHRQLLKF
+694 HLHKQLIKF

>member
-20 APPADV
+20 APRADV

-36 VKTLSTY
+36 AQTLSAY
-43 QQDSILGNLPD
+43 QQDSILGNLPN
-54 QRYRLDYTDKQ
+54 QRYRLDYIDKQ

-145 EEFGKTCLMQF
+145 EEFGQTCLMQF

-188 TVTQSYPRAGEQN
+188 TVTQSYPRSGEHN

-237 PAAKKDQEPVQQLAI
+237 PAAKKDQEPVLQLAI
-252 LTLNRDQNKMEVFT
+252 LTLNRDQNKMEVFA

-294 WQWLSDGRF
+294 WQWLNDGRF
-303 VVLSEREGWRSAFMC
+303 IVLSEKSDWKQAYMHAP
-318 STNGASQK
+318 NGRQTA
-326 LLPANEEILKLA
+326 LLTDNKC
-338 NSQNT
+338 
-343 NSAKGVDITALYGF
+343 DITALYGF
-357 DESTQ
+357 DEVTQ
-362 TLYLQAAPTPRE
+362 TLYYQAATTPHE
-374 RVCYALNLKKNT
+374 RVCFALNTKKNT
-386 FAKIGESHGWN
+386 LSVIGEQHGWN
-397 TMHLSSDCKQAI
+397 SMYLSKDYKQAI

-415 QRPIVYSKCIL
+415 QRPVVYSKCVL
-426 KTGNTETILD
+426 KTGNIETILD
-436 NTAILKQWRGLQ
+436 LINIFKQWRELQ
-448 MPAKQFTTIPISTP
+448 LPAKQFVTIPISTP
-462 QSDANLQACISYPR
+462 QGDAKLNGCIFYPR
-476 DFNPAHKYPV
+476 DFDQSKKYPV
-486 VMLQYSGPASQRVI
+486 VMLQYSGPASQRVT
-500 DTWRR
+500 DRWRR
-505 RWEYGLADLG
+505 RWDYGLADLG

-614 TERYMRRP
+614 TERFMRRP

-680 PDDNHFLKQGKHYQ
+680 PDDNHFLKKGNHYK
-694 HLHRQLLKF
+694 HLHKQLIKF

>member
-20 APPADV
+20 VPRADV

-36 VKTLSTY
+36 AQTLSAY
-43 QQDSILGNLPD
+43 QQDSILGNLPV

-145 EEFGKTCLMQF
+145 EEFGRTCLMQF

-167 LDDQDVPSTSWQMM
+167 LDDRDVPSTSWQMM

-188 TVTQSYPRAGEQN
+188 TVTQSYPRSGEHN

-252 LTLNRDQNKMEVFT
+252 LTLNRDQNKMEVFA

-294 WQWLSDGRF
+294 WQWLNDGRF
-303 VVLSEREGWRSAFMC
+303 IVLSEKSDWKQAYMHAP
-318 STNGASQK
+318 NGRQTA
-326 LLPANEEILKLA
+326 LLTDNKC
-338 NSQNT
+338 
-343 NSAKGVDITALYGF
+343 DITALYGF
-357 DESTQ
+357 DEVTQ
-362 TLYLQAAPTPRE
+362 TLYYQAATTPHE
-374 RVCYALNLKKNT
+374 RVCFALNTKKNT
-386 FAKIGESHGWN
+386 LSVIGEQHGWN
-397 TMHLSSDCKQAI
+397 SMYLSKDYKQAI

-415 QRPIVYSKCIL
+415 QRPIVYSKCVL
-426 KTGNTETILD
+426 KTGNIETILD
-436 NTAILKQWRGLQ
+436 LINIFKQWRDLQ
-448 MPAKQFTTIPISTP
+448 LPAKQFVTIPISTP
-462 QSDANLQACISYPR
+462 QGDAKLNGCIFYPR
-476 DFNPAHKYPV
+476 DFDQSKKYPV
-486 VMLQYSGPASQRVI
+486 VMLQYSGPASQRVT
-500 DTWRR
+500 DRWRR
-505 RWEYGLADLG
+505 RWDYGLADLG

-614 TERYMRRP
+614 TERFMRRP
-622 QVNES
+622 QVNEG

-672 KDYQMLVY
+672 KDYQMLIY
-680 PDDNHFLKQGKHYQ
+680 PDDNHFLKKGNHYK
-694 HLHRQLLKF
+694 HLHKQLIKF

>member
-20 APPADV
+20 APRADV

-36 VKTLSTY
+36 AQTLSAY

-54 QRYRLDYTDKQ
+54 RRYRLDYTDKQ

-120 DFGTEVAVTATPSTV
+120 DFGTEVAVTASPSTV

-167 LDDQDVPSTSWQMM
+167 LDDKDVPATSWQLM
-181 LPDGHPQ
+181 LQNGYPQ
-188 TVTQSYPRAGEQN
+188 TVSQSYPRAGEHN

-237 PAAKKDQEPVQQLAI
+237 PAAKKDQEPVRQLAI

-294 WQWLSDGRF
+294 WQWLNDGRF
-303 VVLSEREGWRSAFMC
+303 IVLSEKSDWKQAYMHAP
-318 STNGASQK
+318 NGRQTA
-326 LLPANEEILKLA
+326 LLTDNKC
-338 NSQNT
+338 
-343 NSAKGVDITALYGF
+343 DITALYGF
-357 DESTQ
+357 DEVTQ
-362 TLYLQAAPTPRE
+362 TLYYQAATTPHE
-374 RVCYALNLKKNT
+374 RVCFALNTKKNT
-386 FAKIGESHGWN
+386 LSVIGEQHGWN
-397 TMHLSSDCKQAI
+397 SMYLSKDYKQAI

-415 QRPIVYSKCIL
+415 QRPVVYSKCIL
-426 KTGNTETILD
+426 KTGNIETILD
-436 NTAILKQWRGLQ
+436 LINVFKQWRDLQ
-448 MPAKQFTTIPISTP
+448 LPAKQFVTIPISTP
-462 QSDANLQACISYPR
+462 QGDAKLNGCIFYPR
-476 DFNPAHKYPV
+476 DFDQSKKYPV
-486 VMLQYSGPASQRVI
+486 VMLQYSGPASQRVT
-500 DTWRR
+500 DRWRR
-505 RWEYGLADLG
+505 RWDYGLADLG

-584 QPLQDDGTPLIAKGI
+584 QPLQADGTPLIAKGI

-614 TERYMRRP
+614 TERFMRRP
-622 QVNES
+622 QVNEG

-680 PDDNHFLKQGKHYQ
+680 PDDNHFLKKGNHYK
-694 HLHRQLLKF
+694 HLHKQLIKF

>member
-1 MNKLSSTLI
+1 MNMNMNMNMNRLLI
-10 AVALTAVVSA
+10 SVTAVALTVTAYASSL
-20 APPADV
+20 PDV
-26 MNDILDGVYD
+26 MRNILDGTYNPT
-36 VKTLSTY
+36 TLSVHE
-43 QQDSILGNLPD
+43 QDSILGNLPN

-65 QIYRRSFMANY
+65 QIYRHSFLANY

-102 GRYIAFVKAD
+102 GKYIAFVKAD

-145 EEFGKTCLMQF
+145 EEFGQTCLMQF

-167 LDDQDVPSTSWQMM
+167 LDDNDVPVTSWQLM

-188 TVTQSYPRAGEQN
+188 TVTQSYPRSGEHN
-201 AKPSVQIYT
+201 AKPSVHIYT
-210 ISNKDIREASLPEA
+210 ISTKDIREASLPEA

-237 PAAKKDQEPVQQLAI
+237 PAAKKDQEPILQLAI
-252 LTLNRDQNKMEVFT
+252 LTLNRDQNKMEVFA

-281 SNDYYVDYSLFDD
+281 SNDYYVDYELFDQ

-303 VVLSEREGWRSAFMC
+303 IVLSEKSDWKQAYMHAP
-318 STNGASQK
+318 NGRQTA
-326 LLPANEEILKLA
+326 LLTDNRC
-338 NSQNT
+338 
-343 NSAKGVDITALYGF
+343 DITALYGF
-357 DESTQ
+357 DEAAQ
-362 TLYLQAAPTPRE
+362 TLYYQAAITPRE
-374 RVCYALNLKKNT
+374 RVCFALNIKKN
-386 FAKIGESHGWN
+386 ALSGIGEQHGWN
-397 TMHLSSDCKQAI
+397 SMYLANDGKSAI

-415 QRPIVYSKCIL
+415 QRPVVYSKCIL

-462 QSDANLQACISYPR
+462 QGDADLQACIFYPR
-476 DFNPAHKYPV
+476 DFDKSKKYPV
-486 VMLQYSGPASQRVI
+486 VMLQYSGPASQRV
-500 DTWRR
+500 TGRWHR
-505 RWEYGLADLG
+505 RWDYGLADLG
-515 YVVVIAD
+515 YVVVTAD

-539 RMGREADDQLA
+539 QIGREADDQLA
-550 VAKWISDQSWADNHK
+550 VAKWIADQSWADNHR
-565 IYMAGWSY
+565 IYMTGWSY

-584 QPLQDDGTPLIAKGI
+584 QPLQADGTPLIAKGI

-614 TERYMRRP
+614 TERFMRRP

-635 HLADGLKGELLIVH
+635 HLAAGLKGELLIVH

-680 PDDNHFLKQGKHYQ
+680 PDDNHFLKLGKHYQ

>member
-20 APPADV
+20 APRADV

-36 VKTLSTY
+36 AQTLSTY

-65 QIYRRSFMANY
+65 QIYRRSFLANY

-145 EEFGKTCLMQF
+145 EEFGKSCLMQF

-188 TVTQSYPRAGEQN
+188 TVTQSYPRAGEHN

-210 ISNKDIREASLPEA
+210 ISTKDIREASLPEA

-229 PRICWRTL
+229 PRIKWRTL
-237 PAAKKDQEPVQQLAI
+237 PAQKKDQPDVQQLAI

-281 SNDYYVDYSLFDD
+281 SSDYYIDYELFDQ
-294 WQWLSDGRF
+294 WLWLSDGRF
-303 VVLSEREGWRSAFMC
+303 IVLSEKDGWKRAYMYASNGRQTAVL
-318 STNGASQK
+318 TNELGD
-326 LLPANEEILKLA
+326 
-338 NSQNT
+338 
-343 NSAKGVDITALYGF
+343 VTALYGF
-357 DESTQ
+357 DEAIN
-362 TLYLQAAPTPRE
+362 TLYYQTTFGANVRLCFAF
-374 RVCYALNLKKNT
+374 NIKKGT
-386 FAKIGESHGWN
+386 FMTIGKSNGWN
-397 TMHLSSDCKQAI
+397 SMRLSADKKKAI
-409 LAHESD
+409 HIHESD
-415 QRPIVYSKCIL
+415 QQPPVYRLYTL
-426 KTGNTETILD
+426 KDYSWKVLLSNDSLL
-436 NTAILKQWRGLQ
+436 ARWQAAKL
-448 MPAKQFTTIPISTP
+448 PAKQFTSIPVSE
-462 QSDANLQACISYPR
+462 QVELQASISYPR
-476 DFNPAHKYPV
+476 NFDASKKYPV
-486 VMLQYSGPASQRVI
+486 VMLQYSGPASQRVT
-500 DTWRR
+500 DRWRR
-505 RWEYGLADLG
+505 RWDYGLADLG

-539 RMGREADDQLA
+539 QMGREADDQLA
-550 VAKWISDQSWADNHK
+550 VAKWIADQSWADNHK

-614 TERYMRRP
+614 TERFMRRP
-622 QVNES
+622 QVNEG

-680 PDDNHFLKQGKHYQ
+680 PDDNHFLKKGNHYK
-694 HLHRQLLKF
+694 HLHKQLIKF

>member
-20 APPADV
+20 APRADV

-36 VKTLSTY
+36 AQTLSAY

-65 QIYRRSFMANY
+65 QIYRRSFLANY

-167 LDDQDVPSTSWQMM
+167 LDDRDVPSTSWQMM

-188 TVTQSYPRAGEQN
+188 TVTQSYPRSGEHN

-252 LTLNRDQNKMEVFT
+252 LTLNRDQNKMEVFA

-294 WQWLSDGRF
+294 WQWLNDGRF
-303 VVLSEREGWRSAFMC
+303 IVLSEKSDWKQAYMHAP
-318 STNGASQK
+318 NGRQTA
-326 LLPANEEILKLA
+326 LLTDNKC
-338 NSQNT
+338 
-343 NSAKGVDITALYGF
+343 DITALYGF
-357 DESTQ
+357 DEVAQ
-362 TLYLQAAPTPRE
+362 TLYYQAATTPHE
-374 RVCYALNLKKNT
+374 RVCFALNTKKNT
-386 FAKIGESHGWN
+386 LSVIGEQHGWN
-397 TMHLSSDCKQAI
+397 SMYLSKDYKQAI

-415 QRPIVYSKCIL
+415 QRPVVYSKCVL
-426 KTGNTETILD
+426 KTGNIETILD
-436 NTAILKQWRGLQ
+436 LINIFKQWRDLQ
-448 MPAKQFTTIPISTP
+448 LPAKQFVTIPISTP
-462 QSDANLQACISYPR
+462 QGDAKLQGCIFYPR
-476 DFNPAHKYPV
+476 DFDQSKKYPV
-486 VMLQYSGPASQRVI
+486 VMLQYSGPASQRVT
-500 DTWRR
+500 DRWRR
-505 RWEYGLADLG
+505 RWDYGLADLG

-614 TERYMRRP
+614 TERFMRRP
-622 QVNES
+622 QVNEG

-680 PDDNHFLKQGKHYQ
+680 PDDNHFLKKGNHYK
-694 HLHRQLLKF
+694 HLHKQLIKF

>member
-20 APPADV
+20 VPRADV

-36 VKTLSTY
+36 AQTLSAY
-43 QQDSILGNLPD
+43 QQDSILGNLPN

-188 TVTQSYPRAGEQN
+188 IVTQSYPRSGEHN
-201 AKPSVQIYT
+201 ANPSVQIYT

-252 LTLNRDQNKMEVFT
+252 LTLNRDQNKMEVFA

-294 WQWLSDGRF
+294 WQWLNDGRF
-303 VVLSEREGWRSAFMC
+303 IVLSEKSDWKQAYMHAP
-318 STNGASQK
+318 NGRQTA
-326 LLPANEEILKLA
+326 LLTDNKC
-338 NSQNT
+338 
-343 NSAKGVDITALYGF
+343 DITALYGF
-357 DESTQ
+357 DEVAQ
-362 TLYLQAAPTPRE
+362 TLYYQAATTPHE
-374 RVCYALNLKKNT
+374 RVCFALNTKKNT
-386 FAKIGESHGWN
+386 LSVIGEQHGWN
-397 TMHLSSDCKQAI
+397 SMYLSKDYKQAI

-415 QRPIVYSKCIL
+415 QRPVVYSKCVL
-426 KTGNTETILD
+426 KTGNIETILD
-436 NTAILKQWRGLQ
+436 LINVFKQWRDLQ
-448 MPAKQFTTIPISTP
+448 LPAKQFVTIPISTP
-462 QSDANLQACISYPR
+462 QGDAKLNGCIFYPR
-476 DFNPAHKYPV
+476 DFDQSKKYPV
-486 VMLQYSGPASQRVI
+486 VMLQYSGPASQRVT
-500 DTWRR
+500 DRWRR
-505 RWEYGLADLG
+505 RWDYGLADLG

-614 TERYMRRP
+614 TERFMRRP
-622 QVNES
+622 QVNEG

-680 PDDNHFLKQGKHYQ
+680 PDDNHFLKKGNHYK
-694 HLHRQLLKF
+694 HLHKQLIKF

>member
-20 APPADV
+20 VPRADV

-36 VKTLSTY
+36 AQTLSTY

-145 EEFGKTCLMQF
+145 EEFGRTCLMQF

-188 TVTQSYPRAGEQN
+188 TVTQSYPRSGEHN

-281 SNDYYVDYSLFDD
+281 SNDYYVDYQLFDH
-294 WQWLSDGRF
+294 WQWLNDGRF
-303 VVLSEREGWRSAFMC
+303 IVLSEKSDWKQAYMHAP
-318 STNGASQK
+318 NGRQTA
-326 LLPANEEILKLA
+326 LLTDNKC
-338 NSQNT
+338 
-343 NSAKGVDITALYGF
+343 DITALYGF
-357 DESTQ
+357 DEVTQ
-362 TLYLQAAPTPRE
+362 TLYYQAATTPHE
-374 RVCYALNLKKNT
+374 RVCFALNTKKNT
-386 FAKIGESHGWN
+386 LSVIGEQHGWN
-397 TMHLSSDCKQAI
+397 SMYLSKDFKQAI

-415 QRPIVYSKCIL
+415 QRPVVYSKCVL
-426 KTGNTETILD
+426 KTGNIETILD
-436 NTAILKQWRGLQ
+436 LITVLKQWRDLQ
-448 MPAKQFTTIPISTP
+448 LPAKQFVTIPISTP
-462 QSDANLQACISYPR
+462 QGDAKLNGCIFYPR
-476 DFNPAHKYPV
+476 DFDQSKKYPV
-486 VMLQYSGPASQRVI
+486 VMLQYSGPASQRVT
-500 DTWRR
+500 DRWRR
-505 RWEYGLADLG
+505 RWDYGLADLG

-550 VAKWISDQSWADNHK
+550 VAKWIADQDWSDNHK

-614 TERYMRRP
+614 TERFMRRP
-622 QVNES
+622 QVNEG

-680 PDDNHFLKQGKHYQ
+680 PDDNHFLKKGNHYK
-694 HLHRQLLKF
+694 HLHKQLIKF

>member
-20 APPADV
+20 APRADV

-36 VKTLSTY
+36 AQTLSAY

-188 TVTQSYPRAGEQN
+188 TVTQSYPRAGEHN

-252 LTLNRDQNKMEVFT
+252 LTLNRDQNKMEVFA

-294 WQWLSDGRF
+294 WQWLNDGRF
-303 VVLSEREGWRSAFMC
+303 IVLSEKSDWKQAYMHAP
-318 STNGASQK
+318 NGRQTA
-326 LLPANEEILKLA
+326 LLTDNKC
-338 NSQNT
+338 
-343 NSAKGVDITALYGF
+343 DITALYGF
-357 DESTQ
+357 DEVTQ
-362 TLYLQAAPTPRE
+362 TLYYQAAITPRE
-374 RVCYALNLKKNT
+374 RVCFALNTKKNT
-386 FAKIGESHGWN
+386 LSVIGEQHGWN
-397 TMHLSSDCKQAI
+397 SMYLSKDYKQAI

-415 QRPIVYSKCIL
+415 QRPVVYSKCVL
-426 KTGNTETILD
+426 KTGNIETILD
-436 NTAILKQWRGLQ
+436 LINVFKQWRDLQ
-448 MPAKQFTTIPISTP
+448 LPDKQFVTIPISTP
-462 QSDANLQACISYPR
+462 QGDAKLNGCIFYPR
-476 DFNPAHKYPV
+476 DFDQSKKYPV
-486 VMLQYSGPASQRVI
+486 VMLQYSGPASQRVT
-500 DTWRR
+500 DRWRR
-505 RWEYGLADLG
+505 RWDYGLADLG

-614 TERYMRRP
+614 TERFMRRP
-622 QVNES
+622 QVNEG

-680 PDDNHFLKQGKHYQ
+680 PDDNHFLKKGNHYK
-694 HLHRQLLKF
+694 HLHKQLIKF